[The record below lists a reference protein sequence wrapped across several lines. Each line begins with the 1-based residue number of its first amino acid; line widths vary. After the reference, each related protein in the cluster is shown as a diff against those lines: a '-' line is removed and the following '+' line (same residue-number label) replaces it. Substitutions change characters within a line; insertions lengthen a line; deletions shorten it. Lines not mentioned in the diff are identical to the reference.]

1 MFAIFICINP
11 SLVDV
16 IQLRRGELPSN
27 TLSMKTDNISCPR
40 TNRLR
45 TRGVMAL
52 WRPLY
57 RVAWCLPSY
66 TWDPCPGVTARPY
79 RECSDPLS
87 PSKLKSPTIN
97 ISWCSQLSLNAL
109 FNGCVKLLDEPSV
122 WFPLFLLM
130 FILLLLLMLLLLMFL
145 LLRLLML
152 LLLLLLLMLMLFPPL
167 RWMMMVLTSWHNLE
181 LYCIYPHINNI
192 MFIKSFQV

>member
-1 MFAIFICINP
+1 MHQALTCM
-11 SLVDV
+11 DV
-16 IQLRRGELPSN
+16 IQLRRCELPPNS
-27 TLSMKTDNISCPR
+27 LSIKTDNISCPR

-122 WFPLFLLM
+122 WSPLLLLM
-130 FILLLLLMLLLLMFL
+130 FLLLLLLMLLLP
-145 LLRLLML
+145 
-152 LLLLLLLMLMLFPPL
+152 LLLLLMLLLPWPDDEWWL
-167 RWMMMVLTSWHNLE
+167 CWRLGTILNYSV
-181 LYCIYPHINNI
+181 
-192 MFIKSFQV
+192 FILIITT